1 MISKPPGASRLC
13 NIESTV
19 MMRMKKY
26 QLPLFV
32 LMVSVTFAAAQTI
45 TLRKYAGNLKVVE
58 VTIGTE
64 TYPFLFD
71 TGGGDMFITPE
82 LCGLIGKRAYGQLSG
97 YRMNGEMIKFSR
109 IDALS
114 FMIGSEQ
121 LFCPEV
127 GVWDL
132 MKLLPPAFPKIYGV
146 VSLKSFHDRCIRLDL
161 RESRITILDKHDQK
175 IAAGSMTELP
185 VVFSTGVSGQELNVF
200 LPVSWQGTEY
210 HFLFDTG
217 NIDKVLVSR
226 INAIDWN
233 LQADSTTTG
242 RKELGKI
249 PIEIAHFQDSLD
261 AASTDII
268 YDGVLGFEFI
278 ARHVF
283 ILDLKAKR
291 VWMK

>member
-1 MISKPPGASRLC
+1 ML
-13 NIESTV
+13 
-19 MMRMKKY
+19 MKKY
-26 QLPLFV
+26 QLSLIF
-32 LMVSVTFAAAQTI
+32 LMMFVTFTPAQTI
-45 TLRKYAGNLKVVE
+45 SLRKYAGNLKVVD
-58 VTIGTE
+58 VTIGAE

-82 LCGLIGKRAYGQLSG
+82 LCDLIGKRTYGRLVG
-97 YRMNGEMIKFSR
+97 YRMNGEMINFSR

-114 FMIGSEQ
+114 FMIGSEP

-146 VSLKSFHDRCIRLDL
+146 VSLKSFHDRSIRLDL
-161 RESRITILDKHDQK
+161 HESRITILNKHDQK

-185 VVFSTGVSGQELNVF
+185 AAFSTGISGQELNVF
-200 LPVSWQGTEY
+200 LPVSWQGTKY

-226 INAIDWN
+226 INAIEWN
-233 LQADSTTTG
+233 LQADSSNIE
-242 RKELGKI
+242 RMQLGKI
-249 PIEIAHFQDSLD
+249 PIEIAQFRDSLD
-261 AASTDII
+261 AASADII

-278 ARHVF
+278 AKHVF
-283 ILDLKAKR
+283 ILDLKAKK